1 MTSSQNKCLI
11 YGLILLFILNS
22 IIISG
27 SAKLIF
33 CKDCRTT
40 RNIRN
45 NNIYVRVTTSPP
57 EDTSVHVSHIIN
69 APTKCKAGLVLDRRN
84 MCRKLV
90 FSN

>member
-33 CKDCRTT
+33 CKNCRTT
-40 RNIRN
+40 RNIG
-45 NNIYVRVTTSPP
+45 NNIYVQVTTPPP
-57 EDTSVHVSHIIN
+57 ENTSVYVSHIIN
-69 APTKCKAGLVLDRRN
+69 APMKCRPGLVLDRRN
-84 MCRKLV
+84 ICRKLV